1 MATNE
6 PCPACGGEL
15 RQPIT
20 RQSAFISVNCHACGE
35 HVFVGAP
42 GEGPLL
48 KVPAQVRAQL
58 AHGLTKVPK
67 GTTLFPNELE
77 KLASATQL
85 PRALER
91 IDNLVLLFAEDLE
104 VGQIVELN
112 AHHLWAKLGCMQAG
126 EVDWVVTQAV
136 ELGLISRS
144 NGTRRLYSL
153 SAAGWKRY
161 AELLRDGAR
170 STHAFMAMK
179 FGTEMQRVLE
189 DHMRPAVAQ
198 TGFDLRTTVGD
209 HQTAGSIDNRM
220 RVEIRTSRFVLCD
233 LTHGNQGAY
242 WEAGFAEG
250 LGRPVIYTC
259 RRDVLETPK
268 AVHFDTDHQL
278 IIKWD
283 PADMAAAMQELK
295 ATIRATLP
303 AEAKM
308 ED

>member
-1 MATNE
+1 MSCRT
-6 PCPACGGEL
+6 
-15 RQPIT
+15 
-20 RQSAFISVNCHACGE
+20 CGE
-35 HVFVGAP
+35 HDFVSAALGPAP
-42 GEGPLL
+42 IYQSNEQL
-48 KVPAQVRAQL
+48 RAQL
-58 AHGLTKVPK
+58 IHGLTKVRA
-67 GTTLFPNELE
+67 GTTLFPVELE
-77 KLASATQL
+77 KLTNATKL

-91 IDNLVLLFAEDLE
+91 IDNLVLHLAEDFAAGMS
-104 VGQIVELN
+104 VDLN
-112 AHHLWAKLGCMQAG
+112 PRHLWAKLGCLQPG
-126 EVDWVVTQAV
+126 EADWVVDQAHEV
-136 ELGLISRS
+136 GFISRDKW
-144 NGTRRLYSL
+144 NPGLHSL
-153 SAAGWKRY
+153 SAKGWERQT
-161 AELLRDGAR
+161 ELLRDGAR
-170 STHAFMAMK
+170 STHAFMTMK
-179 FGTEMQRVLE
+179 FGDAEMDRVFAEHL
-189 DHMRPAVAQ
+189 RPAVAQ

-259 RRDVLETPK
+259 RRDVLNTPK

-283 PADMAAAMQELK
+283 LPDMGAAMQELK

-308 ED
+308 QDS